1 LRPPPPLG
9 VGLVYIPGLE
19 PLFES
24 PDSGVEVLELEPQAL
39 WRYFPQRLHPYGNQS
54 SVLAWLRAL
63 PQRKIV
69 HGVGFPVG
77 GSRFPDPRHL
87 PVLGE
92 TITAVG
98 AAWSSEHLVF
108 NEARDNGGDTF
119 RTGFFLPPLAT
130 PSGVIAAAANIKR
143 IAASLPVPFAVETP
157 ANYLR
162 PIAGQ
167 MRDGVFTAAVV
178 EQADCGIL
186 LDLHNLW
193 ANELNGRQPVEA
205 FLNDIP
211 LERVWEI
218 HLAGGFHL
226 NGYWLDAHSGAIPAP
241 VLDWAR
247 RLIPRLPH
255 LSAIVFELLPAYLPE
270 FGLAGVRR
278 AVEQMHELWDL
289 RNSRRDATTP
299 CHRSVVHLQGE
310 YEELSPS
317 EWEDTLANLI
327 LSGET
332 PGTALGARL
341 AVDPAIPMIR
351 KLTCKFRM
359 SAIVANLRLSLRLL
373 MLSLPREAFDRLVS
387 DYCREIKPE
396 RFAAL
401 EANHFADYLN
411 ALALDIPYLEDVLRY
426 ETTAMDVIADG
437 QPRSVPFNVDPSR
450 LLESL
455 ARGELPPKLDEKPVR
470 YEAEIVPPEDRT
482 FAGPASLH

>member
-1 LRPPPPLG
+1 MRPPPPLG

-24 PDSGVEVLELEPQAL
+24 PDSGVDVLELEPQAL
-39 WRYFPQRLHPYGNQS
+39 WRYFPQRPQPYGNQS
-54 SVLAWLRAL
+54 SLLAGLRSL

-69 HGVGFPVG
+69 HGVGFPLG

-87 PVLGE
+87 PVLSE
-92 TITAVG
+92 AVTAVE
-98 AAWSSEHLVF
+98 AVWSSEHLVF
-108 NEARDNGGDTF
+108 NEARDDAGDAF

-130 PSGVIAAAANIKR
+130 PSGVARAVANIRR
-143 IAASLPVPFAVETP
+143 IASSLPVPFAIETP

-167 MRDGVFTAAVV
+167 MRDGAFTAAVV

-226 NGYWLDAHSGAIPAP
+226 NGYWLDAHSGAIPEP
-241 VLDWAR
+241 VIGWAR
-247 RLIPRLPH
+247 RLIPRLPR

-270 FGLAGVRR
+270 FGLEGVRR
-278 AVEQMHELWDL
+278 TVAQMHELWDL
-289 RNSRRDATTP
+289 RGPRQDAGAPCRRSAI
-299 CHRSVVHLQGE
+299 HIQAE
-310 YEELSPS
+310 YEGVTPT
-317 EWEDTLANLI
+317 EWEDALANLV
-327 LSGET
+327 LTGET

-341 AVDPAIPMIR
+341 AADPAIAMIR
-351 KLTCKFRM
+351 KLTREFRM
-359 SAIVANLRLSLRLL
+359 SAIVANLRLSVRLL
-373 MLSLPREAFDRLVS
+373 MLSLPPEAFDRLVS

-401 EANHFADYLN
+401 EAKHFADYLD
-411 ALALDIPYLEDVLRY
+411 ALTLDIPYLEDVLRY
-426 ETTAMDVIADG
+426 EITAMDVIADG
-437 QPRSVPFNVDPSR
+437 RTRSVPFSVDPAR

-455 ARGELPPKLDEKPVR
+455 ARGELPRELDEKSVR
-470 YEAEIVPPEDRT
+470 YEAEIVPPEDGT